1 MDSDN
6 KHWLA
11 ILIALTL
18 GLALIVLVIRK
29 VKE

>member
-1 MDSDN
+1 MDDN

-18 GLALIVLVIRK
+18 GLALIILLVRK
-29 VKE
+29 VKQ